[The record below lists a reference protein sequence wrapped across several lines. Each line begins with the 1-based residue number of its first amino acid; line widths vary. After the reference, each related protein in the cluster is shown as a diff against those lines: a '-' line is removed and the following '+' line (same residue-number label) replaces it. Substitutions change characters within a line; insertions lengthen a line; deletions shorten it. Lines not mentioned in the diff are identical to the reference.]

1 MKKIIKKTTLN
12 IIKNNV
18 VKLIPNIKY
27 KTKKFIRLDGFNKK
41 Y

>member
-1 MKKIIKKTTLN
+1 MKKIIKNTTLN
-12 IIKNNV
+12 IINNNV

-27 KTKKFIRLDGFNKK
+27 KTKKFIRLILSTKK

>member
-27 KTKKFIRLDGFNKK
+27 KTKKFISLMVSTKK

>member
-1 MKKIIKKTTLN
+1 MKKIIKNTTLN
-12 IIKNNV
+12 IINNNV

-27 KTKKFIRLDGFNKK
+27 KTKKFIRLIPSTKK

>member
-1 MKKIIKKTTLN
+1 MKKIIKNIILN
-12 IIKNNV
+12 IINNNV

-27 KTKKFIRLDGFNKK
+27 KIKKFIRLILSTKK

>member
-18 VKLIPNIKY
+18 VKLNPNIKY
-27 KTKKFIRLDGFNKK
+27 KTKKFIRLMVSTKK